1 MLMGKLLQIKLKKE
15 FVLTNLKKK
24 FKEREPMETVN
35 ILKSFFKSK
44 GCTTTEKTFSSEIG
58 TWTTHL
64 ELFKDGLYIIQS
76 NGKGMTKEFCLA
88 SAYAEL
94 YERFCNMHPLI
105 CNPTFVQSL
114 MNINKDEKGYYFDKN
129 EQPID
134 FNYIQQNN
142 PEISNFLLRLL
153 KNETN
158 VKRYLD
164 AQFGTLIGIPFHSVK
179 DDSVIYVDPRVAS
192 ISWTSMGLSAGNT
205 IDEALSQ
212 AMSELCERIGTA
224 NFFLQNCEHYYALN
238 LDNIENKDIQE
249 KIENIQKAGY
259 IFYVFDLSYNF
270 KVPTLCAL
278 LIDPVNLTSRVNF
291 GSFPCFDIAIERTI
305 TEIYQGVSTYRDAE
319 SYFQTPFRKCG
330 VINFLNSALN
340 NISETNCIQ
349 EDIFDKIVEIDTYN
363 HDYFIP
369 EKRSNEE
376 IVSYLTQI
384 FEKLNLECY
393 FADMSLMEDVKAI
406 RVICP
411 KLNIMEEKI
420 RKFEKLSPLW
430 IEDALKQIE
439 ESHKLINSTLELQ
452 SDNSKEKI
460 KDIYGQINKC
470 IDNFYHTSELV
481 QIFISNLTFSST
493 EMILNTSSEN
503 ILMVLS
509 QWNRDDLDF
518 TVFRHTYW
526 MPALKKYKTLWR
538 YVRCKKY
545 TDEEIIKYMAAL
557 GAEITTEDIQ
567 NITDIDYIIM
577 KIFIETTLMLYYSP
591 FYKSILEM
599 FIR

>member
-1 MLMGKLLQIKLKKE
+1 MDKLLQKKLKKE
-15 FVLTNLKKK
+15 LILTNLKKK
-24 FKEREPMETVN
+24 FKEREPIETVN
-35 ILKSFFKSK
+35 ILKDFFKSK
-44 GCTTTEKTFSSEIG
+44 GCTVTEKTFSSEIG

-88 SAYAEL
+88 SGYAEL

-105 CNPTFVQSL
+105 CNSIFIQSVMD
-114 MNINKDEKGYYFDKN
+114 MNKNEKGYYFNKN
-129 EQPID
+129 EQFID

-142 PEISNFLLRLL
+142 PEIANFLTRLL

-158 VKRYLD
+158 VKRYLNM
-164 AQFGTLIGIPFHSVK
+164 QFGTLIGIPFYSVK
-179 DDSVIYVDPRVAS
+179 NNSVIYIDPRLAS

-205 IDEALSQ
+205 IPEALSQ

-224 NFFLQNCEHYYALN
+224 NFFLQKCEHYYALN
-238 LDNIENKDIQE
+238 LNNIENKDIQE
-249 KIENIQKAGY
+249 KIKNIQKAGY

-278 LIDPVNLTSRVNF
+278 LIDPINLTSRVNF

-305 TEIYQGVSTYRDAE
+305 TEIYQGVSTYRDSE
-319 SYFQTPFRKCG
+319 FCFQTPFRKCG

-340 NISETNCIQ
+340 NISQGNCLQ

-369 EKRSNEE
+369 EKKSNEE
-376 IVSYLTQI
+376 IISYLIQI
-384 FEKLNLECY
+384 FDKLNLECY
-393 FADMSLMEDVKAI
+393 FSDMSLMEDVKAI

-411 KLNIMEEKI
+411 KLNLMEEKLK
-420 RKFEKLSPLW
+420 KFEKLSPLW
-430 IEDALKQIE
+430 VEDALRQIE

-452 SDNSKEKI
+452 NDNSKEKI
-460 KDIYGQINKC
+460 KDIYEQINKY
-470 IDNFYHTSELV
+470 IDNFHHTSEPA
-481 QIFISNLTFSST
+481 QNFISNLTFASP
-493 EMILNTSSEN
+493 EMILNTSAES

-509 QWNRDDLDF
+509 EWNRDDLDF
-518 TVFRHTYW
+518 SVFRHTYW
-526 MPALKKYKTLWR
+526 MPVLKKYKTLWR
-538 YVRCKKY
+538 YVCCKKY
-545 TDEEIIKYMAAL
+545 TNEEIMRYIAAL
-557 GAEITTEDIQ
+557 GTQITIEDIQ
-567 NITDIDYIIM
+567 NVTDIDYIMM
-577 KIFIETTLMLYYSP
+577 KVFIETTLILYYSP
-591 FYKSILEM
+591 FYKSVLEM